1 MREGQPEGDT
11 PGLIARPPLV
21 YFCSILIGLSLDALW
36 PVAMLP
42 AAWSLRLG
50 GPLILIACV
59 LFAVSVREFRR
70 VDTPLRSVRPTTAV
84 VTRGPYRFSRN
95 PVYLAFSIFHTGIA
109 FCVNSLWLLGMLI
122 LTSVLIS
129 YGVIG
134 REERYLAR
142 RFGDEYARYRS
153 EVRRWL

>member
-1 MREGQPEGDT
+1 MPEGQPEGDT

-59 LFAVSVREFRR
+59 LFAVSVRELRR
-70 VDTPLRSVRPTTAV
+70 VDTHRPQPTPGLECAM
-84 VTRGPYRFSRN
+84 RPNPECPPRRIRFR
-95 PVYLAFSIFHTGIA
+95 
-109 FCVNSLWLLGMLI
+109 LI
-122 LTSVLIS
+122 
-129 YGVIG
+129 
-134 REERYLAR
+134 
-142 RFGDEYARYRS
+142 
-153 EVRRWL
+153 